1 MTIAE
6 YLQNPFGKGSAFGYN
21 KQIVLN
27 LNKELESLQE
37 KIKCKIYRYRDT
49 VVYHVVI
56 PSTKKDDVT
65 YDVIIEV
72 ETRKLHEGAATVD
85 NLDFKCFSNCP
96 SFIFTYANVFRR
108 YKMLCEWLLD
118 KYNEEVRTNAP
129 NVRNRYG
136 VIGVERSLY
145 LAMKYIHFK
154 GLTRNATYI
163 NTGIKVTNRN
173 EIIKGVRTQEEIMEK
188 VREKVKPTDQPKL
201 PEVPQKKQEAP
212 IPGHRRSP
220 KPKNATPSTKGTK
233 SVHTISST
241 KKTKTS
247 KTTKSTKKK

>member
-6 YLQNPFGKGSAFGYN
+6 YLQNPYGKGSAFGYN
-21 KQIVLN
+21 KQLVLN
-27 LNKELESLQE
+27 LNKEFETLVE
-37 KIKCKIYRYRDT
+37 KITFRIYRYRDS
-49 VVYHVVI
+49 VIYHVVI
-56 PSTKKDDVT
+56 PSTKKDDVS

-72 ETRKLHEGAATVD
+72 DTKRLHEGAATVD

-96 SFIFTYANVFRR
+96 SFIFTYAHVFRK

-118 KYNEEVRTNAP
+118 KYNEEVRKNAP
-129 NVRNRYG
+129 EVRNRFN

-145 LAMKYIHFK
+145 LAMKFIHFK

-163 NTGIKVTNRN
+163 NTGVKITNRN
-173 EIIKGVRTQEEIMEK
+173 EVEKKVRTQEEIMEK
-188 VREKVKPTDQPKL
+188 VRAKVKPTDQPKI
-201 PEVPQKKQEAP
+201 PDPKQQGYQKATSTR
-212 IPGHRRSP
+212 H
-220 KPKNATPSTKGTK
+220 PKNATPSTKGVTSTH
-233 SVHTISST
+233 SVKST

>member
-1 MTIAE
+1 MTISE

-21 KQIVLN
+21 KQLVVN
-27 LNKELESLQE
+27 LNKEFETLVE
-37 KIKCKIYRYRDT
+37 KITYKIYRYRDS
-49 VVYHVVI
+49 VIYHVVI
-56 PSTKKDDVT
+56 PSTKKDDVS

-72 ETRKLHEGAATVD
+72 ETKRLHEGAATVD

-96 SFIFTYANVFRR
+96 SFIFTYAHVFRK

-118 KYNEEVRTNAP
+118 KYNEEVRKNAP
-129 NVRNRYG
+129 EVRNRFN

-145 LAMKYIHFK
+145 LAMKFIHFR

-163 NTGIKVTNRN
+163 NTGVKITNRN
-173 EIIKGVRTQEEIMEK
+173 DVASKVRTQEEIMEK
-188 VREKVKPTDQPKL
+188 VRAKVKPIDEKKL
-201 PEVPQKKQEAP
+201 PAKKPEGSKP
-212 IPGHRRSP
+212 TGTRH
-220 KPKNATPSTKGTK
+220 PKNATPSTKGVK
-233 SVHTISST
+233 SVHSVQST